1 MKHKLKKLGLYL
13 LYPHPLLILL
23 FIAIS
28 AVLLTVTFMRGRSE
42 HPVAYVTYTFSFYSF
57 TVLCMRIP
65 TAIRFFKNFKK
76 NNKYLARYSDD
87 AALRIKISLYGNF
100 AYNAA
105 YAVFQFTLG
114 LWHSS
119 LWYFAFAA
127 YYIMLAIMRLFLLR
141 DVHSTAPDQDKLAQW
156 NRYRFCGIMLV
167 LMNLALAVIVG
178 MINVQGHQTA
188 HHQITTIAMAASTF
202 TLMTMAIVNVV
213 RYSKFKS
220 PLFSAAKTISLATS
234 AVSMLT
240 LETAMLGA
248 FGSAEDAE
256 FNALMPLLTGLAVTA
271 FVLGMGIYMIVRAN
285 KKINKIKNMENRRES
300 ES

>member
-1 MKHKLKKLGLYL
+1 MKHKLKKLGLHL

-23 FIAIS
+23 FVAIS
-28 AVLLTVTFMRGRSE
+28 AVLLSVTFLRDRSE
-42 HPVAYVTYTFSFYSF
+42 HPVAYVTYMFSFYSL
-57 TVLCMRIP
+57 TVVCMRIP
-65 TAIRFFKNFKK
+65 TIIRFFKNFKK
-76 NNKYLARYSDD
+76 NNKYLSRYSDD

-105 YAVFQFTLG
+105 YAVFQLALG

-127 YYIMLAIMRLFLLR
+127 YYFMLAVMRLFLLR
-141 DVHSTAPDQDKLAQW
+141 DVHSTAPDRDKLAQW

-167 LMNLALAVIVG
+167 VMNLALAVIVW
-178 MINVQGHQTA
+178 MIGVEGHQTV

-213 RYSKFKS
+213 KYSKFKS

-240 LETAMLGA
+240 LENAMLAA

-256 FNALMPLLTGLAVTA
+256 FNALMPLLTGLAVSA
-271 FVLGMGIYMIVRAN
+271 FVLGMGIYMIVLAS
-285 KKINKIKNMENRRES
+285 KKIKKIKTMEKKRES
-300 ES
+300 E

>member
-1 MKHKLKKLGLYL
+1 MKHKLKKIGLHM

-23 FIAIS
+23 FAAIS

-42 HPVAYVTYTFSFYSF
+42 HPVAYVTYVFSFYSL
-57 TVLCMRIP
+57 TVACMRIP
-65 TAIRFFKNFKK
+65 TIIRFFKNFKK

-87 AALRIKISLYGNF
+87 ATLRIKISLYGNF

-105 YAVFQFTLG
+105 YAVFHLTLG

-127 YYIMLAIMRLFLLR
+127 YYIMLAVMRLFLLR
-141 DVHSTAPDQDKLAQW
+141 DVHATAPDQSPGAQW
-156 NRYRFCGIMLV
+156 RRYRFCGIMLV
-167 LMNLALAVIVG
+167 IMNLALAIIVWR
-178 MINVQGHQTA
+178 INVQGAQTT
-188 HHQITTIAMAASTF
+188 HHRITTIAMAASTF

-240 LETAMLGA
+240 LETAMLNA
-248 FGSAEDAE
+248 FGSAEDQQ
-256 FNALMPLLTGLAVTA
+256 FNELMPLLTGFAVTA
-271 FVLGMGIYMIVRAN
+271 FILGMGIYMIILAN
-285 KKINKIKNMENRRES
+285 KRIKKIQMMENQRES
-300 ES
+300 E